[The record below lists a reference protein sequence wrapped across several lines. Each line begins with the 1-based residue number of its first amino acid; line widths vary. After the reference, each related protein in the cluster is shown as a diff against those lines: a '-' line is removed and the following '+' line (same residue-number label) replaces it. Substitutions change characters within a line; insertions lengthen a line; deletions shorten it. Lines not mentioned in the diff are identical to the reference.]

1 MGAKEVLRFWEE
13 RNQEEHGEEKDAAGF
28 PSARWELYAP
38 PPAPRGAPGSKIWR
52 ILTCLIAMEVHSVR
66 DPVQGCVVLEVK
78 PQTPSTWLA
87 SAHFPVRDHSGTPAK
102 LGCLRECFQKY
113 NVEVT
118 KLSKAVNHCN

>member
-1 MGAKEVLRFWEE
+1 M
-13 RNQEEHGEEKDAAGF
+13 QQDF
-28 PSARWELYAP
+28 PVHDGNCMLP
-38 PPAPRGAPGSKIWR
+38 PTTRGARGSKIWR

-118 KLSKAVNHCN
+118 KLSKAVNHRN

>member
-1 MGAKEVLRFWEE
+1 M
-13 RNQEEHGEEKDAAGF
+13 QQDF
-28 PSARWELYAP
+28 PVHDGNCMP
-38 PPAPRGAPGSKIWR
+38 PPPPRGAPGSKIWR

-87 SAHFPVRDHSGTPAK
+87 SAHFPVPGHSGTPAK
-102 LGCLRECFQKY
+102 LGCLRECFQIY